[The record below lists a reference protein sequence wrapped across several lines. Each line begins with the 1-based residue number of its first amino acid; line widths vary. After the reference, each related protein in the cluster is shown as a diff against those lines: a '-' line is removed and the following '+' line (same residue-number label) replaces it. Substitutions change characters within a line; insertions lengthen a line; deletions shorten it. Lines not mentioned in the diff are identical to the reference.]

1 MSPRTPRPAQ
11 ANSDQLPTRVPV
23 ADPSPTRQKLIETAE
38 ALFDTEGF
46 HAVGLDRILRTV
58 GISKQAFYRHFESK
72 EDLVADVIHWHDRWW
87 RDNCRKLL
95 AQRVG
100 LDARRQLAEFVTLLV
115 EVLEGDVFRGC
126 FFMNAVAQ
134 FPNTSDPIH
143 QAALEAKDNIE
154 AMIRDMAL
162 GAGAD
167 DPAAFA
173 RELGILFEGAFATRH
188 IRPPEHVVPFLRRM
202 AATLFAQRLPPSGNG
217 LAIDQPA

>member
-1 MSPRTPRPAQ
+1 MRTRTSHPAK
-11 ANSDQLPTRVPV
+11 ANSDQLPSRVPV
-23 ADPSPTRQKLIETAE
+23 DDPSPTRQKLLETAE

-46 HAVGLDRILRTV
+46 HAVGLDRILRAV
-58 GISKQAFYRHFESK
+58 GITKQGFYRHFESK

-95 AQRVG
+95 AQRAG
-100 LDARRQLAEFVTLLV
+100 PDARRQLGEFVTLLI
-115 EVLEGDVFRGC
+115 EVMEGDVFRGC

-134 FPNTSDPIH
+134 FPRKSDPIH

-173 RELGILFEGAFATRH
+173 RELGIILEGAFAIRH
-188 IRPPEHVVPFLRRM
+188 LRPPEQIVPVLRRM
-202 AATLFAQRLPPSGNG
+202 TATLFAQRLPP
-217 LAIDQPA
+217 AVRP